1 MPSDLATPPVA
12 PPLLEVRDLQTTF
25 DLSKTLSV
33 RAVDGVSFSV
43 SAGET
48 LAIVGE
54 SGSGKSVT
62 SLSIMGL
69 LPKDVGRV
77 SGGSI
82 KLRGRE
88 ITTLSDREMRDIR
101 GKEIGMIFQEP
112 MTSLNPVHTVGQ
124 QIAEMVIRHE
134 KLSKSKARVRAIEM
148 LELVGIPEPM
158 IRVDSYPHEMSGGM
172 RQRAMIAMALACEPR
187 ILIAD
192 EPTTALDVTI
202 QAQMLELMEDLQ
214 KKLGMA
220 IIFITHDLGVV
231 AEIAD
236 RVVVMYAAQVIET
249 GEVEDIFRNPKMP
262 YTAGLMNSIPRLG
275 SSVNKVR
282 LQAIPGTV
290 PALTSLP
297 DGCRFN
303 PRCAFTTDAC
313 RATQPSLESAGEGHM
328 IRCSRWQELN
338 LTERQAS

>member
-1 MPSDLATPPVA
+1 M
-12 PPLLEVRDLQTTF
+12 
-25 DLSKTLSV
+25 
-33 RAVDGVSFSV
+33 
-43 SAGET
+43 
-48 LAIVGE
+48 GE

-69 LPKDVGRV
+69 LPKDVGRIT
-77 SGGSI
+77 GGSI
-82 KLRGRE
+82 KLQGRE
-88 ITTLSDREMRDIR
+88 ISTLSDAAMREIR
-101 GKEIGMIFQEP
+101 GREIGMIFQEP
-112 MTSLNPVHTVGQ
+112 MTSLNPVQTIGH

-134 KLSKSKARVRAIEM
+134 GMPSTRARDRAIEM
-148 LELVGIPEPM
+148 LDLVGIPEPRR
-158 IRVDSYPHEMSGGM
+158 RVDNYPHEMSGGM

-202 QAQMLELMEDLQ
+202 QAQMLELMADLQ

-231 AEIAD
+231 AEVAD
-236 RVVVMYAAQVIET
+236 RVVVMYAAQVVET
-249 GEVEDIFRNPKMP
+249 AGVVDIFRNPRMP

-275 SSVNKVR
+275 SSVNKQR

-297 DGCRFN
+297 AGCRFN
-303 PRCAFTTDAC
+303 PRCAFATDLC
-313 RATQPSLESAGEGHM
+313 RSDMPALEQAAPDHM
-328 IRCSRWQELN
+328 IRCARWRDLN
-338 LTERQAS
+338 LSERDAS

>member
-1 MPSDLATPPVA
+1 
-12 PPLLEVRDLQTTF
+12 
-25 DLSKTLSV
+25 
-33 RAVDGVSFSV
+33 
-43 SAGET
+43 
-48 LAIVGE
+48 
-54 SGSGKSVT
+54 
-62 SLSIMGL
+62 
-69 LPKDVGRV
+69 
-77 SGGSI
+77 
-82 KLRGRE
+82 
-88 ITTLSDREMRDIR
+88 
-101 GKEIGMIFQEP
+101 
-112 MTSLNPVHTVGQ
+112 
-124 QIAEMVIRHE
+124 
-134 KLSKSKARVRAIEM
+134 
-148 LELVGIPEPM
+148 
-158 IRVDSYPHEMSGGM
+158 
-172 RQRAMIAMALACEPR
+172 
-187 ILIAD
+187 
-192 EPTTALDVTI
+192 
-202 QAQMLELMEDLQ
+202 MLELMEDLQ

>member
-1 MPSDLATPPVA
+1 MMPELTSPLNDA
-12 PPLLEVRDLQTTF
+12 PLLEVRDLQTTF
-25 DLSKTLSV
+25 DLSKKLSV
-33 RAVDGVSFSV
+33 RAVDGVSFDV
-43 SAGET
+43 HAGET

-69 LPKDVGRV
+69 LPKDVARV
-77 SGGSI
+77 SAGGI
-82 KLRGRE
+82 KLHGQE
-88 ITTLSDREMRDIR
+88 ITTLSEPEMREIR

-134 KLSKSKARVRAIEM
+134 KLSQQKARARAIEM
-148 LELVGIPEPM
+148 LDLVGIPEPKT
-158 IRVDSYPHEMSGGM
+158 RVDNYPHEMSGGM

-202 QAQMLELMEDLQ
+202 QAQMLELLDDLQ
-214 KKLGMA
+214 QKLGMA

-231 AEIAD
+231 AEVAD
-236 RVVVMYAAQVIET
+236 RVVVMYAAQVVET
-249 GEVEDIFRNPKMP
+249 ASVEDIFNNPRMP

-275 SSVNKVR
+275 SSIKKTR
-282 LQAIPGTV
+282 LEAIPGTV

-303 PRCAFTTDAC
+303 PRCAFATDVC
-313 RATQPSLESAGEGHM
+313 RAALPALETATESHQIRCARWRELSLSKRQPS
-328 IRCSRWQELN
+328 
-338 LTERQAS
+338 